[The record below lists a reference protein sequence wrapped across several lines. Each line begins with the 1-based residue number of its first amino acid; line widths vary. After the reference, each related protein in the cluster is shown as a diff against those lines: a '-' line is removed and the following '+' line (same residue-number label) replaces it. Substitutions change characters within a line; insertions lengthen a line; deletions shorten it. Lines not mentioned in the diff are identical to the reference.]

1 MKNKKIFWV
10 IVILAISVLIV
21 TSIIVVIN
29 KKDTKNNGRN
39 SDECIAVFYGGGG
52 EIHHITYIYKIDNG
66 QSGYSFNY
74 VNITQTT
81 KFWGSSEWNTKIT
94 EQGSIESK
102 NDVFEVAKENGAYSF
117 VKLPNSDKTYT
128 IEEYMQMFLMD

>member
-1 MKNKKIFWV
+1 MKNKKIFLV
-10 IVILAISVLIV
+10 IVILVISVLIV

-29 KKDTKNNGRN
+29 KKDNKNNGRN
-39 SDECIAVFYGGGG
+39 SDECIAVFYGGG

-81 KFWGSSEWNTKIT
+81 KSWGSSEWNTKIT